1 MLAQEH
7 AEKVGR
13 MMAEA
18 DRNFDSDYLYDG
30 AEHLWGA
37 VTYLLHLAAKERGW
51 PEYHGFD
58 LWKTV
63 NGLAEELED
72 PGITAGFSTAEY
84 FGHEFLLEFID
95 DRGYEDDL
103 EDARDFVDLL
113 LVRSGTP
120 DNPIAPLQTPAG
132 KVRRRMAA
140 ADRWFATRRLHQ
152 GGHHLWMAATYL
164 LHLAAKERGWPV
176 AGGENLQRAVQGLA
190 DEWNEPRLLPGY
202 QAVLNFLFDA
212 SLKAMRKQ
220 GHEAELEKARQFI
233 DILLERVA

>member
-7 AEKVGR
+7 AEKVRR

-18 DRNFDSDYLYDG
+18 DRNFAVDYLYDG

-37 VTYLLHLAAKERGW
+37 VTYLLHLAAQERGW
-51 PEYHGFD
+51 PEHHGFD

-63 NGLAEELED
+63 NGLAEELDD
-72 PGITAGFSTAEY
+72 PGITAGFSAAEY
-84 FGHEFLLEFID
+84 FGHEFLLEVID
-95 DRGYEDDL
+95 ERGYIDEL
-103 EDARDFVDLL
+103 ERTRDFIDLL

-120 DNPIAPLQTPAG
+120 DNPIAPLQTLAG
-132 KVRRRMAA
+132 KVSRRLAA
-140 ADRWFATRRLHQ
+140 ADRLFATRRLQQ
-152 GGHHLWMAATYL
+152 GGHHLWMAAIDL
-164 LHLAAKERGWPV
+164 LHRAAKERGWPV
-176 AGGENLQRAVQGLA
+176 AGGENRQRAVQGLA

-220 GHEAELEKARQFI
+220 GHEEELKQARQFI

>member
-1 MLAQEH
+1 
-7 AEKVGR
+7 

-18 DRNFDSDYLYDG
+18 DRDFASDYLYDG

-37 VTYLLHLAAKERGW
+37 ITFLLHLAAQERGW
-51 PEYHGFD
+51 PEYHGSD

-63 NGLAEELED
+63 KGLAEELED
-72 PGITAGFSTAEY
+72 PGITAGFSSAEY
-84 FGHEFLLEFID
+84 FGHDFLLEAID
-95 DRGYEDDL
+95 EWGYDDDL

-140 ADRWFATRRLHQ
+140 ADRRFATRRLQQ

-164 LHLAAKERGWPV
+164 LQLAAKERGWP
-176 AGGENLQRAVQGLA
+176 AGGADNLERTVQGLA
-190 DEWNEPRLLPGY
+190 DEWNEPRLPPGY
-202 QAVLNFLFDA
+202 QAVLKFLFGA

-220 GHEAELEKARQFI
+220 GHEAELQKARQFI
-233 DILLERVA
+233 EILLERVD

>member
-1 MLAQEH
+1 MLAQEQV
-7 AEKVGR
+7 EKVGR

-18 DRNFDSDYLYDG
+18 DRNFAVDYLYDG

-37 VTYLLHLAAKERGW
+37 ASYLLNLAAEERGW
-51 PEYHGFD
+51 PQREGRDLRHTAKDLAQEWDEPRFMGGFESAMNFGD
-58 LWKTV
+58 
-63 NGLAEELED
+63 EMMLEV
-72 PGITAGFSTAEY
+72 
-84 FGHEFLLEFID
+84 ID
-95 DRGYEDDL
+95 ERGYEDDL
-103 EDARDFVDLL
+103 EHARDFVDLL

-120 DNPIAPLQTPAG
+120 DNPVAPLQTPAG
-132 KVRRRMAA
+132 KVRRRLAA

-176 AGGENLQRAVQGLA
+176 AGGENRQRAVQGLA

-220 GHEAELEKARQFI
+220 GHEEELKKARQFI

>member
-1 MLAQEH
+1 MLTQEH
-7 AEKVGR
+7 AEKVR
-13 MMAEA
+13 QMMAEA
-18 DRNFDSDYLYDG
+18 DRDFDADYLYDG

-37 VTYLLHLAAKERGW
+37 ITFLLNLAAQERGW
-51 PEYHGFD
+51 PEYQGSD

-63 NGLAEELED
+63 NGLAEELDD

-84 FGHEFLLEFID
+84 FGHEFLLEVID
-95 DRGYEDDL
+95 EIGYFDDL

-132 KVRRRMAA
+132 KVRRRMAV
-140 ADRWFATRRLHQ
+140 ADRWFATRRLQQ
-152 GGHHLWMAATYL
+152 GGHHLWMAATDL
-164 LHLAAKERGWPV
+164 LHLAAKERGWP
-176 AGGENLQRAVQGLA
+176 ARGADNLQRTVQGLA

-220 GHEAELEKARQFI
+220 GHEAELKKAREFI